1 MKSQEYEQIN
11 NMEKTPWDT
20 FLNKTHALDFV
31 RRIRDEGWMDDLLYA
46 ACIDYVEQKGDDE
59 DRDILTLGLPSRA
72 YRCLRLSDIHTVKQL
87 RYMLLGN
94 KHPKSHKDFFDI
106 RNMGI
111 ITAKQVIE
119 IAVNK
124 EVIKKDEI
132 GLNHNE
138 RNEEKWDEC
147 QASFQSCRKIG

>member
-1 MKSQEYEQIN
+1 
-11 NMEKTPWDT
+11 
-20 FLNKTHALDFV
+20 
-31 RRIRDEGWMDDLLYA
+31 MDDLLYA

-132 GLNHNE
+132 GINHNE